1 MQKNDSLKIGAAL
14 LIGGLLFGCGN
25 PSLRTGRALLQKGQ
39 YAEAITRLEATE
51 RANPKHWL
59 IKRELGIAHY
69 RNRQNEKA
77 VEKLRQALELRPANG
92 RALLYLGLSYE
103 QQQMFAEAVAVYRIY
118 GKLSV
123 LDPMRKEMQAR
134 IREVHLQALQREIQK
149 NLSALEAGR
158 IAPPEPNTV
167 AVLYFRNLSQ
177 SDELA
182 PLLKGIAEV
191 LISDFGKVQSLRL
204 VERIKLQVLLEEMQV
219 SSSEFFDQVQSPK
232 AGKLLGAGRLISGG
246 IERLSETSLQI
257 NAGAIITA
265 TGELQGK
272 GAQATG
278 SLAEILALEKILF
291 FELIRDLGMRLTEA
305 EVEAVK
311 PLPTKNILAF
321 LAFCK
326 GLDFDD
332 KNQLEAAAAQ
342 YERAVQLDPAF
353 AIARQKKEQVI
364 VQRLSLSTIDK
375 LAEYQERFT
384 GTEARLLDTDAKLGL
399 HFGLDGQDLP
409 SSDPNTPRG
418 TGVIVVTGELPRN

>member
-1 MQKNDSLKIGAAL
+1 
-14 LIGGLLFGCGN
+14 
-25 PSLRTGRALLQKGQ
+25 
-39 YAEAITRLEATE
+39 
-51 RANPKHWL
+51 
-59 IKRELGIAHY
+59 
-69 RNRQNEKA
+69 
-77 VEKLRQALELRPANG
+77 
-92 RALLYLGLSYE
+92 
-103 QQQMFAEAVAVYRIY
+103 
-118 GKLSV
+118 
-123 LDPMRKEMQAR
+123 
-134 IREVHLQALQREIQK
+134 
-149 NLSALEAGR
+149 
-158 IAPPEPNTV
+158 
-167 AVLYFRNLSQ
+167 
-177 SDELA
+177 
-182 PLLKGIAEV
+182 
-191 LISDFGKVQSLRL
+191 
-204 VERIKLQVLLEEMQV
+204 
-219 SSSEFFDQVQSPK
+219 
-232 AGKLLGAGRLISGG
+232 LGAGRLISGG